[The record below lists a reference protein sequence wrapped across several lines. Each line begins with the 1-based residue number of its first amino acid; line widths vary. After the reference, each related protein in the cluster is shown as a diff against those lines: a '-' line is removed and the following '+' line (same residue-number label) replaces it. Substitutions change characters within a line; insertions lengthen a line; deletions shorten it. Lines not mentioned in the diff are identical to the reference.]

1 MVSNPAQPYVA
12 LGRDDGIVDFIN
24 VSAPDNPKILSA
36 LNLCKEGISDIQF
49 SQQGN
54 YVVACAVETGII
66 FVIEVF
72 SFSIFGFRLMK
83 NIYFSYIREVICV
96 TLHVHVTWS
105 CSWIY
110 VNGILRTVFGTKAE
124 RT

>member
-24 VSAPDNPKILSA
+24 LSVPDNPKILSA

-54 YVVACAVETGII
+54 YVVAYAVENGII
-66 FVIEVF
+66 FVIEVLDF
-72 SFSIFGFRLMK
+72 
-83 NIYFSYIREVICV
+83 
-96 TLHVHVTWS
+96 
-105 CSWIY
+105 
-110 VNGILRTVFGTKAE
+110 
-124 RT
+124 

>member
-1 MVSNPAQPYVA
+1 VGELGWYKNCLVMVSNPAQPYVA

-24 VSAPDNPKILSA
+24 VSAPDNLKILSA

-72 SFSIFGFRLMK
+72 NFQFFGL
-83 NIYFSYIREVICV
+83 
-96 TLHVHVTWS
+96 
-105 CSWIY
+105 
-110 VNGILRTVFGTKAE
+110 G
-124 RT
+124 